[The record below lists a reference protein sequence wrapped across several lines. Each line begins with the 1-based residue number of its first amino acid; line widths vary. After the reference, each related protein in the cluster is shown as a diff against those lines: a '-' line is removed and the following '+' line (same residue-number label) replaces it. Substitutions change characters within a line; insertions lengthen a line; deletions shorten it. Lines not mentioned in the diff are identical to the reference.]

1 MQHLTKSDSR
11 EGVDAR
17 VDNAKAQDSEASAQS
32 KNTVSLQQAVN
43 DVLDKE
49 IKSDEKSALAK
60 QDKKGKAKVFKRVS
74 SANALSLVPM
84 SDSKKLELETFWIEN
99 FVNAEP
105 KGFVATITPELAH
118 YAVKY
123 CMPRNR
129 LTKSHALNKY
139 CKAMLNGKW
148 ELNGVSIVVNTDG
161 KIEDGGHRLTA
172 CYNSQTPLK
181 TMVNIGQPID
191 AHKTIDRGQSRQLHD
206 DLEFEEGLS
215 SKLDIPAGQ
224 KGHTICRKIVGW
236 MKAWRRTLQ
245 NPNTDARVLGKDGTG
260 STLYLAL
267 DGTSSTLYD
276 EIKNTICKNP
286 RTFNAIKVFEET
298 TRTMPSELTVSARG
312 NNRFEFIRL
321 TGAATPLAQYIFLQ
335 PEKAKAFINRILNPY
350 RVENG
355 TVAQISQ
362 NDPAWQVRKYLLDN
376 RGTVG
381 NGMGKLEEL
390 YFRVVSA
397 IHADW
402 KDREISVLRQTKVW
416 FPNWSVPIDGLY
428 NEIPVPSE
436 QREEQTCEQLESDT
450 LTSGNPS

>member
-11 EGVDAR
+11 EGVDAK
-17 VDNAKAQDSEASAQS
+17 VDNAKTQDSEASAQG

-49 IKSDEKSALAK
+49 IKSDEKSALVK
-60 QDKKGKAKVFKRVS
+60 LDKKAKAKVFKRVS

-84 SDSKKLELETFWIEN
+84 SDSKKLELETFWVEN

-105 KGFVATITPELAH
+105 KGFEATITPELAH

-139 CKAMLNGKW
+139 CKAMLDGKW

-172 CYNSQTPLK
+172 CYNSQLPLK
-181 TMVNIGQPID
+181 TMVNIGQPVD

-245 NPNTDARVLGKDGTG
+245 NPNTDARVLGKDGTN
-260 STLYLAL
+260 STLYE
-267 DGTSSTLYD
+267 

-298 TRTMPSELTVSARG
+298 TRTMPSELTVSAKG

-321 TGAATPLAQYIFLQ
+321 TGAATPLAQYIFLL
-335 PEKAKAFINRILNPY
+335 I
-350 RVENG
+350 
-355 TVAQISQ
+355 
-362 NDPAWQVRKYLLDN
+362 
-376 RGTVG
+376 
-381 NGMGKLEEL
+381 
-390 YFRVVSA
+390 
-397 IHADW
+397 
-402 KDREISVLRQTKVW
+402 
-416 FPNWSVPIDGLY
+416 
-428 NEIPVPSE
+428 
-436 QREEQTCEQLESDT
+436 T
-450 LTSGNPS
+450 LVI